1 MYDSDTYL
9 LIVVKKLP
17 SAGQAGQVVTDQIFM
32 VD

>member
-17 SAGQAGQVVTDQIFM
+17 SARQADQVVTDQVFI